1 MKKRAQLLMYS
12 LLLLILAAAFRHPSS
27 GNNNV
32 LDGAW
37 EKRTDKVQ
45 EILLFADGYV
55 THTVYDKSGRRFI
68 STRGGSFTTQ
78 GNKLSVQV
86 EFDTEETDAIGQT
99 LSYGATVSQNTLTT
113 TFDGSE
119 QKWIRLDAGNSGLAG
134 LWKITSR
141 KKEGGLVQI
150 HQTGTRKTVKIL
162 SGSRF
167 QWAAIDPGTKQFM
180 GTGGGTY
187 TFQNGRYTE
196 HIEFFSRDSS
206 RVGSSLSFDG
216 KLENG
221 DWHHSGLSSR
231 GDPIYEVWSRK
242 K

>member
-1 MKKRAQLLMYS
+1 MKKRAQLLVCS
-12 LLLLILAAAFRHPSS
+12 LLLLILAAAFRRPSTI
-27 GNNNV
+27 NNDV
-32 LDGAW
+32 LAGAW
-37 EKRTDKVQ
+37 EKRTDNVQ

-68 STRGGSFTTQ
+68 RTRGGIFSTQ
-78 GNKLSVQV
+78 GNKLSVQI
-86 EFDTEETDAIGQT
+86 EFDTKETDAIGQT
-99 LSYGATVSQNTLTT
+99 LSYGATVSQNTLTISAG
-113 TFDGSE
+113 GSE
-119 QKWIRLDAGNSGLAG
+119 EKWTRLDPGNSGLAG
-134 LWKITSR
+134 LWKITAR
-141 KKEGGLVQI
+141 KQEGGLVQI

-187 TFQNGRYTE
+187 TFQNGKYTE
-196 HIEFFSRDSS
+196 YIEFFSRDSS

-231 GDPIYEVWSRK
+231 GDPIYEVWSRNK
-242 K
+242 